1 MALVLRKDATHAIP
15 VGPKCFSSSSGILL
29 SPELLL
35 ALNLWASVSVS
46 SAGEMCY
53 VGASASGENTSLGS
67 DASKNISLLKSLNV
81 SNDMSVCCPAR
92 VFSMAQ
98 NFFGYY
104 FIMSGRV
111 NYIFALLSLQHYM

>member
-1 MALVLRKDATHAIP
+1 
-15 VGPKCFSSSSGILL
+15 
-29 SPELLL
+29 
-35 ALNLWASVSVS
+35 
-46 SAGEMCY
+46 
-53 VGASASGENTSLGS
+53 
-67 DASKNISLLKSLNV
+67 LLKSLNV